1 MDWEIA
7 PSPSAIAEYFK
18 DAGKRLNARATFGEE
33 YLRVYGEAAVSTGY
47 YTFHTAGDGE
57 PQKELFTRLMTEPGA
72 YGQYTLR
79 LLHEELA
86 AAGKQIE
93 KR

>member
-47 YTFHTAGDGE
+47 YTFSDVQDG
-57 PQKELFTRLMTEPGA
+57 KEV
-72 YGQYTLR
+72 LR
-79 LLHEELA
+79 PPPLQHGLPES
-86 AAGKQIE
+86 
-93 KR
+93 KRKMGHRSSPFLGNAVI